1 MPTYSNTGRREKR
14 IHLPNTTTVCNYVE
28 SLAGH
33 NKDLTET
40 DESPIRYLQ
49 IALTLPV
56 GDRFLYLP
64 S

>member
-1 MPTYSNTGRREKR
+1 MPTCSNPRRREKG

-40 DESPIRYLQ
+40 DENPIRFLQ
-49 IALTLPV
+49 IALTVPV
-56 GDRFLYLP
+56 
-64 S
+64 